1 MITIV
6 LNSLYALIATL
17 GFAVLFNI
25 KGKNILFASI
35 GGSVG
40 WFVYLLTLT
49 YSPSKIFAM
58 FLASIA
64 LSIYSEIMARVL
76 KAPVTIFMICAII
89 PLVPGSGMY
98 YTMLESI
105 KGNIDKSLSL
115 GLETLSIAVS
125 IAAATILVASIT
137 NVIIAIKNIKSKP

>member
-1 MITIV
+1 MV